1 MKDFQI
7 PGGII
12 IAEVICAFPEDL
24 YSALTARGVLFR
36 IVKQCDG
43 QTVRLSL
50 SGRDFPKLEKLM
62 NKRDELRKKELMKE
76 IEDSGKSFDEII
88 KFLREDSAKGDAAN
102 VES

>member
-1 MKDFQI
+1 MAAGFRISGRRSPQNA
-7 PGGII
+7 
-12 IAEVICAFPEDL
+12 AEV
-24 YSALTARGVLFR
+24 
-36 IVKQCDG
+36 
-43 QTVRLSL
+43 
-50 SGRDFPKLEKLM
+50 PKLEKLM

>member
-1 MKDFQI
+1 MTRRTLDERIEQQERVVSRIKDRYD
-7 PGGII
+7 
-12 IAEVICAFPEDL
+12 AEV
-24 YSALTARGVLFR
+24 
-36 IVKQCDG
+36 
-43 QTVRLSL
+43 
-50 SGRDFPKLEKLM
+50 PKLEKLM